1 MNVGLIGFGTIGAGV
16 VEIFNTN
23 HDLIREKTGKDLK
36 LKRVVDLDIETDR
49 GVDIDPEILSTDAD
63 DILNDPEIDIV
74 IELIGGY
81 EPARSFIL
89 RALENGKHV
98 VTANK
103 ALLARHWDEIM
114 ATARENGVRIAFE
127 ASVGGGIPVLRA
139 LNESLAANRIKSIY
153 GIINGTANY
162 ILTRMASEG
171 MEFDDVLR
179 EAQRLGY
186 AERDPTFD
194 IEGHDTAQ
202 KLIIL
207 ALLGFGVYV
216 PEEDLHV
223 EGISKI
229 RRDDIEYA
237 NNELGCSVKLLA
249 TASLDDG
256 ELEMGV
262 MPFLV
267 PHEHLLSSV
276 NGVFNGIYITGD
288 FTGPVMFYGKGAG
301 RRATASAVVADCMD
315 IALNPESPLQPGP
328 GVRMV
333 ESIRDFSKTRSRYYI
348 RLDAVDRPGVLHEIA
363 GAFSRHEI
371 SIESVTQKGALE
383 GESVPIYIVTH
394 EAAEGD
400 IQSAIREISEI
411 RWVTG
416 EPVRLKIL

>member
-49 GVDIDPEILSTDAD
+49 GVEIDPEILSTDAD

-103 ALLARHWDEIM
+103 ALLARHWNEIM
-114 ATARENGVRIAFE
+114 TAARDNGVRIAFE

-223 EGISKI
+223 EGISSI
-229 RRDDIEYA
+229 RQDDIEYA
-237 NNELGCSVKLLA
+237 NKELGCSVKLLA

-301 RRATASAVVADCMD
+301 RRATASAVVADCME

-333 ESIRDFSKTRSRYYI
+333 ESIREFSETRSRYYI
-348 RLDAVDRPGVLHEIA
+348 RLDAVDRPGFLHEIA

-394 EAAEGD
+394 EAAEGN
-400 IQSAIREISEI
+400 IQRAIRDISEI
-411 RWVTG
+411 QWVTG
-416 EPVRLKIL
+416 DPVRLKIL